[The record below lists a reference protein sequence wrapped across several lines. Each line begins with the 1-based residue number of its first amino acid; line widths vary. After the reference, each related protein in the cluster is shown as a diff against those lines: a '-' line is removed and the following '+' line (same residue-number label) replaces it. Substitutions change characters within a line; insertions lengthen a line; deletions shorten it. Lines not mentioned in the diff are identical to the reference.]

1 MKVCILASLSSEQER
16 DNIQR
21 LAHAYMQKGYFV
33 IYPFP
38 KPDVPRQTIF
48 LNYLRNIDKADKI
61 VVLTKSDGTIG
72 DGVAYEMAFAE
83 YLVKPITIFRPD
95 EERGFV
101 CTDAYTNGLVKN

>member
-1 MKVCILASLSSEQER
+1 MNVCILASLEQDR

-48 LNYLRNIDKADKI
+48 LDYLRNIDKADKI
-61 VVLTKSDGTIG
+61 AVLTKSDGTIG

-83 YLVKPITIFRPD
+83 YLVKPITIFQPN
-95 EERGFV
+95 ENGGFTQV
-101 CTDAYTNGLVKN
+101 E

>member
-1 MKVCILASLSSEQER
+1 MNVCILASLEQDR

-48 LNYLRNIDKADKI
+48 LDYLRKH
-61 VVLTKSDGTIG
+61 
-72 DGVAYEMAFAE
+72 
-83 YLVKPITIFRPD
+83 R
-95 EERGFV
+95 
-101 CTDAYTNGLVKN
+101 

>member
-1 MKVCILASLSSEQER
+1 MNVCILASLEQDR

-33 IYPFP
+33 IYPFS
-38 KPDVPRQTIF
+38 RQVIF
-48 LNYLRNIDKADKI
+48 LEYLRNIDEADKI

-83 YLVKPITIFRPD
+83 YLVKPIIIFQPN
-95 EERGFV
+95 ENGGFTKV
-101 CTDAYTNGLVKN
+101 E

>member
-1 MKVCILASLSSEQER
+1 MNVCILASLEQDR
-16 DNIQR
+16 DNIRR

-48 LNYLRNIDKADKI
+48 LDYLRDIDKADKI
-61 VVLTKSDGTIG
+61 AVLTKSDGTIG

-83 YLVKPITIFRPD
+83 YLVKTITIFQPN
-95 EERGFV
+95 ENGGFTQV
-101 CTDAYTNGLVKN
+101 E